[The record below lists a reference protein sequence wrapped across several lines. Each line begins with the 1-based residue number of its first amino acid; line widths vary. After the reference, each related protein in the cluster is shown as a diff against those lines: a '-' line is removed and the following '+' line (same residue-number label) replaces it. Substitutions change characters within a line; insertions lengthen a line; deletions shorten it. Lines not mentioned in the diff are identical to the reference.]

1 MISRQSL
8 LDKTGM
14 WTSAMCAVH
23 CIAVP
28 IVISFSAFSS
38 WAFLHNDSMENVVLA
53 TSAAI
58 AVSSLVPS
66 HIKHHRKVLPIFIL
80 LLGFFLIG
88 LSRLLVEAHE
98 SIMTSSGA
106 ALVATAHFS
115 NFRYCKKLL
124 IDDHEH

>member
-38 WAFLHNDSMENVVLA
+38 WTFLHSERMENVVLA
-53 TSAAI
+53 ITASI
-58 AVSSLVPS
+58 AVGSLVPS
-66 HIKHHRKVLPIFIL
+66 YIKHHRRALPMIIL
-80 LLGFFLIG
+80 LLGCFLIG
-88 LSRLLVEAHE
+88 LSRLLIDDHE
-98 SIMTSSGA
+98 SITVSSGA
-106 ALVATAHFS
+106 ALVA
-115 NFRYCKKLL
+115 
-124 IDDHEH
+124 